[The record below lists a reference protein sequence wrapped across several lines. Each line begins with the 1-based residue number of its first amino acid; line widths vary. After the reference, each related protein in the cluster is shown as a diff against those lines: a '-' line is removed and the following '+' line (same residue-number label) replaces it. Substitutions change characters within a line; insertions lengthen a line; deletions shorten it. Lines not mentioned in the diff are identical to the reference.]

1 MIRLPAV
8 AGRFYPDDPSRLRL
22 DLDSFLSPSA
32 KRKKIQ
38 AVACIVP
45 HAGYMYSGTVAGEVY
60 SRLEI
65 PRRVILIGP
74 RHYPQGAPL
83 AIVSDG
89 AWQTPLGMAPIDHLL
104 AEKIM
109 RAFPELR
116 EDAVAH
122 RNEHSLEVQ
131 LPFLLHIAPS
141 FAFVPIVIGP
151 AQYGT
156 LERLGHALASV
167 IAGENEPTLLIASS
181 DMNHY
186 ESDAV
191 TRVKDRKAIAQ
202 ILALDP
208 RKLFDTVRDE
218 QISMCGYAAAVAVLV
233 AANELGATRAELVRY
248 ATSGEVNGDMQ
259 EVVGYAGMVIEQDR
273 LQPVWV

>member
-259 EVVGYAGMVIEQDR
+259 EVVGYAGMVIE
-273 LQPVWV
+273 